1 MGAVDPARELGIK
14 GSTPRRRAQ
23 EYEGMPESAFH
34 GNGGPKVNKD
44 CEIVKLRKKA
54 EKLVALALGQAV
66 GRENPSDDF
75 SLVFHDD

>member
-1 MGAVDPARELGIK
+1 MRGSLGSRARHPDGGRRSTK
-14 GSTPRRRAQ
+14 GC
-23 EYEGMPESAFH
+23 PESAFP

-44 CEIVKLRKKA
+44 CEIVKLRKDA
-54 EKLVALALGQAV
+54 EKLVAFTLGQAV